1 MFSQVG
7 DRKPFK
13 TPDGHKFT
21 LKSTSLAEQS
31 HAMVPAPSAASVFC
45 DGAIQVER
53 KGEQRALFYELD
65 FTTQWSIKLRDS
77 GEYQGVIRVYN
88 VGQDTKFVLGGD
100 TDTSYMYQLGHARDL
115 PEEILQ
121 SILEAGAELFESL
134 CVVTIPKILT
144 EFESK
149 VQ

>member
-1 MFSQVG
+1 MVYQ
-7 DRKPFK
+7 DRLLHVLFV
-13 TPDGHKFT
+13 TVT
-21 LKSTSLAEQS
+21 
-31 HAMVPAPSAASVFC
+31 
-45 DGAIQVER
+45 IQVER

-65 FTTQWSIKLRDS
+65 FTTQWTIKLRGG

-115 PEEILQ
+115 PEETLE

-144 EFESK
+144 ELESK